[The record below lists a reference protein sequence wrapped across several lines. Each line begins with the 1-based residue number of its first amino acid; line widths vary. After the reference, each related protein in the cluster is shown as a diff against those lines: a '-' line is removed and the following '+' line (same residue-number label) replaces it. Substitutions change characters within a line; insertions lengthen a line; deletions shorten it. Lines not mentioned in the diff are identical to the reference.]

1 MNDDLMKET
10 FRNSLTDDTKSSKSS
25 KANADCDKVKVNK
38 SDTYDSNGKRSDSSS
53 LGEPTK
59 KKQKRPREDKS
70 GDGSS
75 LPASVSITPISS
87 VATSLSNSGLFTRP
101 IENVMD

>member
-1 MNDDLMKET
+1 MKDT

-25 KANADCDKVKVNK
+25 KTNADCDKVRVNK
-38 SDTYDSNGKRSDSSS
+38 SDTYDSNGKRSDSSV

-75 LPASVSITPISS
+75 SLSASVSITPISS

-101 IENVMD
+101 TENVMD